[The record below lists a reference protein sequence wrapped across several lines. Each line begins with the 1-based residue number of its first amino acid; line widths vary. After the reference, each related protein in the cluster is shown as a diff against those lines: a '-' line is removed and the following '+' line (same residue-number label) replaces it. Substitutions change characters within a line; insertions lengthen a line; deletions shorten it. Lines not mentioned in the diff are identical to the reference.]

1 MKRFWIGLGIT
12 AVLLLLC
19 LWAWPMW
26 TVFGYAVLSI
36 VTAGWLYEDGDQGAA
51 LLSGVQW
58 PKMVVLLA
66 LRLIYED

>member
-26 TVFGYAVLSI
+26 TVFGYAVI
-36 VTAGWLYEDGDQGAA
+36 AITTAGFLYEDGGERDAV
-51 LLSGVQW
+51 LSGLQW
-58 PKMVVLLA
+58 PKMVVLIV